1 MLHASAEPEM
11 AGASDGRF
19 AFSQIFEYLKSG
31 SYPES
36 FDKNDKCGLRKRA
49 AFCVVKDTT
58 RIVSDNYSYLNL
70 AISINLLR
78 PREGVFGETGN

>member
-1 MLHASAEPEM
+1 M

-36 FDKNDKCGLRKRA
+36 FDKNDKRGLKKRA
-49 AFCVVKDTT
+49 AFFVVKDTKLYYT
-58 RIVSDNYSYLNL
+58 HGKCEL
-70 AISINLLR
+70 
-78 PREGVFGETGN
+78 

>member
-1 MLHASAEPEM
+1 M

-36 FDKNDKCGLRKRA
+36 FDKNDKRGLRKRA
-49 AFCVVKDTT
+49 AFFVVKDTKLYYT
-58 RIVSDNYSYLNL
+58 H
-70 AISINLLR
+70 
-78 PREGVFGETGN
+78 GK

>member
-1 MLHASAEPEM
+1 M

-36 FDKNDKCGLRKRA
+36 FDKNDKRGLRNRA
-49 AFCVVKDTT
+49 AFFVVNCIT
-58 RIVSDNYSYLNL
+58 RMNYSYLNL
-70 AISINLLR
+70 ALSINLLR